1 MKVLKREN
9 LYSGFLGLDQVLIE
23 LDNGEKIVREIINKK
38 DTVGIIAMNDND
50 EIYFTIQ
57 PRAGI
62 DKSNSIELPGGL
74 INEHELPIEAAKR
87 ELLEETGCVCDS
99 IELFQKY
106 VADPACCNSVSYIF
120 LAKGA
125 KKISEL
131 KLDSDEFLETC
142 LLPIKKVFD
151 MIDEGE
157 ICDASSLISLLKL
170 KNIYNF

>member
-125 KKISEL
+125 KKMYPGAAVLPALRRPLRWPWCPGLRSGCGCLIPGS
-131 KLDSDEFLETC
+131 SFRRRPSFLSCT
-142 LLPIKKVFD
+142 
-151 MIDEGE
+151 GE
-157 ICDASSLISLLKL
+157 
-170 KNIYNF
+170 